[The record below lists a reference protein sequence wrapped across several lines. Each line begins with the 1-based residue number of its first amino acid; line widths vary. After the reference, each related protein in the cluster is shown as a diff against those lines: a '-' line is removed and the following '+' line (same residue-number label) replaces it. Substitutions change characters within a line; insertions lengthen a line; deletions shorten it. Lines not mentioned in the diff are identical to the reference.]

1 MAQLQKGTDY
11 TTGDQVT
18 AVNLDALVDNA
29 ILLPGAITDQIAAG
43 SVSSSDT
50 VLINQVGALKKATAL
65 QIASTLDLSPYLLKS
80 GGTMAGSLVLYGNP
94 SAALEAATK
103 GYVDAQDASV
113 SATAIAGIA
122 LCVARAGD
130 TMTGPLTLPGNPASA
145 LQAAPKQYVDQ
156 ADAILVPTGAI
167 MCFYR
172 STAPAGWLECNGQST
187 SGYAALAALIGANV
201 PDLRGEFI
209 RGWDNGRGV
218 DSGRVLGSAQADIL
232 KAHNHNVGA
241 FTTSASNTGQ
251 GVFNFYAV
259 TSHGGGSSFNGYTTS
274 SNGGTETRPRNIAL
288 MYCIKT

>member
-241 FTTSASNTGQ
+241 LTISASNTGQ

-259 TSHGGGSSFNGYTTS
+259 TSYGGGSSFNGYTTS

>member
-29 ILLPGAITDQIAAG
+29 ILLPGAITDQIAAA
-43 SVSSSDT
+43 SVSGSDT

-80 GGTMAGSLVLYGNP
+80 GGTMTGSLVLYGNP
-94 SAALEAATK
+94 SAVLEAATK
-103 GYVDAQDASV
+103 GYVDTQDASL
-113 SATAIAGIA
+113 SAAIIAGLA
-122 LCVARAGD
+122 LCVAKAGD

-145 LQAAPKQYVDQ
+145 LQAATKQYVDQ

-172 STAPAGWLECNGQST
+172 STAPTGWLECNGQST
-187 SGYAALAALIGANV
+187 SGYAALTALIGANV

-218 DSGRVLGSAQADIL
+218 DSGRAIGTAQAN
-232 KAHNHNVGA
+232 AFGSHSHTVTAVSGA
-241 FTTSASNTGQ
+241 GGTFGYQWAQ
-251 GVFNFYAV
+251 GGVV
-259 TSHGGGSSFNGYTTS
+259 GGSNAQAT
-274 SNGGTETRPRNIAL
+274 GGTETRPRNVAL

>member
-43 SVSSSDT
+43 SVSGSDT
-50 VLINQVGALKKATAL
+50 VLINQVGALKKATAF

-94 SAALEAATK
+94 SAVLEAATK

-113 SATAIAGIA
+113 SAAAIAGIA
-122 LCVARAGD
+122 LCVAKAGD

-145 LQAAPKQYVDQ
+145 LQAAPKQYVDAQ
-156 ADAILVPTGAI
+156 DAVLVPTGAI

-172 STAPAGWLECNGQST
+172 SAAPSGWLECNGQST

-218 DSGRVLGSAQADIL
+218 DSGRAIGTAQVDML
-232 KAHNHNVGA
+232 KAHTHTVGVADDSSTSGSKVKEGTGNVD
-241 FTTSASNTGQ
+241 AS
-251 GVFNFYAV
+251 V
-259 TSHGGGSSFNGYTTS
+259 TTS
-274 SNGGTETRPRNIAL
+274 SSGGTETRPRNIAL